1 MTGRILVLGA
11 AGRFGRAAAE
21 AFRDAGWS
29 VSSLV
34 RPGAAGR
41 APMGTEILQVRISN
55 RAAITDAARGADIV
69 LHALNP
75 PYTEWARHALP
86 LAYVAIEAAET
97 SGATLMFPGNLYN
110 YGRRMPVVLDETTPM
125 RPTARKGQLRVLIED
140 RMREASDRG
149 MRTVILR
156 AGDFFGSGRGSWFD
170 LVITKDLAQGRV
182 TYPGPFD
189 LVHEWA
195 YVPDFAAAMVRLA
208 AERDTLPTFATF
220 GFPGHAITGRELG
233 DAISRALKRDVE
245 LKRMTWWFVRTFG
258 RILALG
264 RELAEIAYLW
274 EVPHRIDGD
283 RLRAAIGEVPHTP
296 LDQAIA
302 HAVDALA
309 VGRRVPVTPQ

>member
-1 MTGRILVLGA
+1 
-11 AGRFGRAAAE
+11 
-21 AFRDAGWS
+21 
-29 VSSLV
+29 
-34 RPGAAGR
+34 
-41 APMGTEILQVRISN
+41 
-55 RAAITDAARGADIV
+55 
-69 LHALNP
+69 
-75 PYTEWARHALP
+75 
-86 LAYVAIEAAET
+86 
-97 SGATLMFPGNLYN
+97 MFPGNLFN

-195 YVPDFAAAMVRLA
+195 YVPDVAAAMVRIA
-208 AERDTLPTFATF
+208 AVRDTLPTFATF

-233 DAISRALKRDVE
+233 DAISGALKRDVE

-274 EVPHRIDGD
+274 EVPHRIAGEK
-283 RLRAAIGEVPHTP
+283 LRAAIGEVPHTP

-302 HAVDALA
+302 HALDALA
-309 VGRRVPVTPQ
+309 AGRRVPVTSQ

>member
-11 AGRFGRAAAE
+11 AGRIGHAAAE

-41 APMGTEILQVRISN
+41 APMGTEILQVDITN
-55 RAAITDAARGADIV
+55 RAAVIDAARGADVV

-75 PYTEWARHALP
+75 PYTQWAKHALP

-97 SGATLMFPGNLYN
+97 SGAMLMLPGNVYN
-110 YGRRMPVVLDETTPM
+110 YGARMPPVLDESTPM
-125 RPTARKGQLRVLIED
+125 RPTSRKGQLRGVIEE

-149 MRTVILR
+149 MRAVILR
-156 AGDFFGSGRGSWFD
+156 AGDFFGGGRGSWFD
-170 LVITKDLAQGRV
+170 LVITKELAQGRV

-195 YVPDFAAAMVRLA
+195 YVPDLAAALARLA
-208 AERDTLPTFATF
+208 AVRDTLPPFATF
-220 GFPGHAITGRELG
+220 GFPGHAITGRELR
-233 DAISRALKRDVE
+233 DAISRAVKRDVE
-245 LKRMTWWFVRTFG
+245 LKRMTWWLVRSFG
-258 RILALG
+258 RMFAMG

-274 EVPHRIDGD
+274 EVPHHIAGD
-283 RLRAAIGEVPHTP
+283 KLKAAIGEVPHTP
-296 LDQAIA
+296 LDRTVAA
-302 HAVDALA
+302 SLKALGF
-309 VGRRVPVTPQ
+309 VR